1 MVVWILCTQGNFGTV
16 LISNRTLMGGVTKD
30 QWSAYVKDIF
40 RICKPDIGWVQM
52 VETNP
57 NFTCDDGS
65 VPEDAAI
72 WEYQRY
78 KYETQEVKR
87 NLHLSPDHLEGRVR
101 DAGFVDIQ
109 VKKIRMY
116 IGDWGL
122 CDSKLKAAGRAAAY
136 CFSEVIAP
144 FMESMK
150 NYYPDVYERKEFV
163 KRVRADIANESY
175 HMYTTFHCVIGR
187 KPG

>member
-1 MVVWILCTQGNFGTV
+1 
-16 LISNRTLMGGVTKD
+16 MGGTEH
-30 QWSAYVKDIF
+30 QLYSINT
-40 RICKPDIGWVQM
+40 Q
-52 VETNP
+52 
-57 NFTCDDGS
+57 
-65 VPEDAAI
+65 
-72 WEYQRY
+72 YQRY

-109 VKKIRMY
+109 VKKIRMH

-122 CDSKLKAAGRAAAY
+122 CGLTILFHSNLADPKLKAAGRAAAF

-150 NYYPDVYERKEFV
+150 NYYPDIYERKEFV
-163 KRVRADIANESY
+163 RRVRADIANESY
-175 HMYTTFHCVIGR
+175 HMYTILLDLFD
-187 KPG
+187 PN